1 MSLRAVLCT
10 VAALVLAIPIL
21 ACGASGATCTG
32 WVEDDQGVRHSP
44 ESGTGEGEAQAQR
57 FACNTY
63 CMEADAMVEARY
75 AIWRDSP
82 QGNPSMSRHDAL
94 IQVDSLREY
103 VIGTCADAC
112 VADVASGARRGGVDC
127 R

>member
-1 MSLRAVLCT
+1 MSLRAILYT

-21 ACGASGATCTG
+21 ACGASGPTCRG
-32 WVEDDQGVRHSP
+32 WVQDVEGVRHSP
-44 ESGTGEGEAQAQR
+44 VSGTVEGEAQAQR

-63 CMEADAMVEARY
+63 CMEADAVVEARY

-82 QGNPSMSRHDAL
+82 EADPSLTREDAL
-94 IQVDSLREY
+94 LQVDSLREY
-103 VIGTCADAC
+103 VIGPCADAC

-127 R
+127 E